1 MRLLTFHSD
10 AGVHHGVLHG
20 EPDAGSVVELGS
32 GDLLSLIEAG
42 PAGLARAR
50 AASGP
55 RHDVAS
61 IRLLAPLLRPPKLL
75 ALARNYQDH
84 ITEGGG
90 QPVDKARIVPKLFLK
105 PSSAI
110 IGPDEALCLPTVS
123 HTTDWE
129 VELAVVI
136 GARGRNVR
144 SEAALGMVF
153 GYTIANDV
161 SARTADW
168 GVERDEDVWNGFF
181 DWLNGKWPDGFAP
194 LGPYILTADEVPD
207 PQALDLSLHLNGEPK
222 QHSNTREMIST
233 VVETIVFA
241 SRFMTL
247 EPGDIIE
254 TGTPSGVGA
263 TTGTYVKSGDVME
276 ARIEKLGTLRTPVVS
291 SGGMSS

>member
-1 MRLLTFHSD
+1 LKLVTFRTEGND
-10 AGVHHGVLHG
+10 VRHGVLHG
-20 EPDAGSVVELGS
+20 DVDAGRVIDLGS
-32 GDLLSLIEAG
+32 GDLLSLVEAG
-42 PAGLARAR
+42 PSGLER
-50 AASGP
+50 AASADGP
-55 RHDVAS
+55 AHDVAS
-61 IRLLAPLLRPPKLL
+61 VRLLAPLARPPKLL

-90 QPVDKARIVPKLFLK
+90 KPVDKQRIVPKLFLK

-110 IGPDEALCLPTVS
+110 IGPDEVMCLPTIS
-123 HTTDWE
+123 QTTDWE

-136 GARGRNVR
+136 GRRGRNV
-144 SEAALGMVF
+144 SISDALQMVF

-161 SARTADW
+161 SARTTDW
-168 GVERDEDVWNGFF
+168 GVERDPDVWNDFF
-181 DWLNGKWPDGFAP
+181 DWLSGKWPDGFAP
-194 LGPYILTADEVPD
+194 LGPYVLTADEMPD
-207 PQALDLSLHLNGEPK
+207 PQALDLALYLNGERK

-233 VVETIVFA
+233 VAETIVFA

-291 SGGMSS
+291 S

>member
-1 MRLLTFHSD
+1 
-10 AGVHHGVLHG
+10 
-20 EPDAGSVVELGS
+20 
-32 GDLLSLIEAG
+32 
-42 PAGLARAR
+42 
-50 AASGP
+50 
-55 RHDVAS
+55 
-61 IRLLAPLLRPPKLL
+61 LLRPPKLL

-90 QPVDKARIVPKLFLK
+90 QPVNKQRIVPKLFLK

-110 IGPDEALCLPTVS
+110 IGPDEPLCLPTVS

-136 GARGRNVR
+136 GKRCRNVGL
-144 SEAALGMVF
+144 ADALDAVF

-161 SARTADW
+161 SARTTDW
-168 GVERDEDVWNGFF
+168 GVERDPDQWNEFF

-194 LGPYILTADEVPD
+194 LGPYILTADEIPD
-207 PQALDLSLHLNGEPK
+207 PQNLDLSLHLNGTQK

-233 VVETIVFA
+233 VAETIVFA

-263 TTGTYVKSGDVME
+263 ASGTYVKCGDVME
-276 ARIEKLGTLRTPVVS
+276 ARVEKLGTLRTPVQ
-291 SGGMSS
+291 